1 MVLECMAAGAIC
13 SMGVSVV
20 LKRLEFGEMMDLV
33 EVLVS
38 VLMAVGM
45 VLEGIVGIG
54 SVVVLQRLNFCCI
67 CCFVV
72 VVL

>member
-1 MVLECMAAGAIC
+1 MVLECMAAGATC
-13 SMGVSVV
+13 SSCMV

-38 VLMAVGM
+38 VLVAVGM
-45 VLEGIVGIG
+45 VLEGIVGVG
-54 SVVVLQRLNFCCI
+54 SVVVLQRLYFCCI
-67 CCFVV
+67 YCFVV